1 MKLWIDWRLFVRNES
16 QNTEMSKENIR
27 LKILSHSL
35 FLLIHCNVKYTL
47 IAMISHSLFLLLR
60 TR

>member
-1 MKLWIDWRLFVRNES
+1 MKLWIDLRLFVRNES

-35 FLLIHCNVKYTL
+35 FLL
-47 IAMISHSLFLLLR
+47 LR
-60 TR
+60 RDIL